1 MNACL
6 SLHVPGGIR
15 RRTSSGYTRRVLVHI
30 QTAGTVAEALAAVR
44 AGVDGLVAQG
54 VEAGGHV
61 RGETSTLALVPAIV
75 DAVDPTPVLAAGG
88 IADARGVSAA
98 LALGAQGGSAPV
110 RHSSGMGSDSR
121 VSGTSADVEPMA
133 MYAGQGVGLI

>member
-1 MNACL
+1 MCN
-6 SLHVPGGIR
+6 P
-15 RRTSSGYTRRVLVHI
+15 
-30 QTAGTVAEALAAVR
+30 GTVAEALAAVR

-121 VSGTSADVEPMA
+121 CRARLETSSRWRCTPGKGSV
-133 MYAGQGVGLI
+133 